1 MKTINKLILSLMLL
15 IACAMSMGAAG
26 VEYQRPDIPK
36 NSTSIY
42 IANDLGRNGYYE
54 QKTIAE
60 LMGWM
65 AEDVD
70 PEFVAAIGDVH
81 HFEGVQSV
89 SDPLWMTNYELIY
102 SHPDLMLDWFPVM
115 GNHEYRG
122 NTQAVLDYKN
132 VSRRWSMPGRYYS
145 FETEV
150 EDGNEKILFGFIDT
164 TPLIAKYRKDGEDY
178 PDAGKQSIAAQLEW
192 LEKTLSEST
201 AKWKIVFGH
210 HPVFA
215 YTSKSDTERKD
226 MQARVKP
233 LLDKYGVDAYVCGH
247 IHNFQHI
254 RPAGSKV
261 EYLVN
266 TAGSLSRSDVK
277 PIDGTV
283 FCNGEPGFT
292 VLSVSDN
299 LMRFFLYNYKGEI
312 VHQFEIKK

>member
-1 MKTINKLILSLMLL
+1 
-15 IACAMSMGAAG
+15 
-26 VEYQRPDIPK
+26 
-36 NSTSIY
+36 
-42 IANDLGRNGYYE
+42 
-54 QKTIAE
+54 
-60 LMGWM
+60 
-65 AEDVD
+65 
-70 PEFVAAIGDVH
+70 
-81 HFEGVQSV
+81 
-89 SDPLWMTNYELIY
+89 
-102 SHPDLMLDWFPVM
+102 
-115 GNHEYRG
+115 
-122 NTQAVLDYKN
+122 
-132 VSRRWSMPGRYYS
+132 
-145 FETEV
+145 
-150 EDGNEKILFGFIDT
+150 
-164 TPLIAKYRKDGEDY
+164 
-178 PDAGKQSIAAQLEW
+178 
-192 LEKTLSEST
+192 
-201 AKWKIVFGH
+201 
-210 HPVFA
+210 
-215 YTSKSDTERKD
+215 